1 MPGGGP
7 GQQAVVVLYCDGEE
21 GMAAVQTEARDEEAL
36 AEEPIEEEPQEPEM
50 AAEPGEE
57 PATDEEVMAE
67 EPMAEEET
75 YTPPT
80 EGIAA
85 APEEESMMQ
94 RLGLGV
100 SIGGGVVGFVDE
112 EARDLT
118 DIGGSWE
125 ARLTFGTHL
134 PVGLEAAY
142 IGSAQA
148 IESAAISPALND
160 DIVLL
165 GNGAELALRVQ
176 LPTFFVQPYAL
187 AGLGWTYYTLANEEE
202 TGPLDGNDHV
212 LTPPLGVGVA
222 LRAPFGATFDVRG
235 IYKFAFGAD
244 MFNGVYEGTG
254 DSAAFDSWMV
264 NGRLGWT
271 F

>member
-21 GMAAVQTEARDEEAL
+21 GMAAVQTEARDEEVL
-36 AEEPIEEEPQEPEM
+36 AEEPFEEEPQEPEM

-67 EPMAEEET
+67 DPMAEEET

-80 EGIAA
+80 EEIAA
-85 APEEESMMQ
+85 VPEEESMMQ

-118 DIGGSWE
+118 DIGGTWE
-125 ARLTFGTHL
+125 ARLTFGTQL

-165 GNGAELALRVQ
+165 GNGAEVALRVQ

-212 LTPPLGVGVA
+212 LTTPLGVGVA

-244 MFNGVYEGTG
+244 MFNGVYEATG
-254 DSAAFDSWMV
+254 ESAAFDSWLV